1 MMEMAIRTGANP
13 FERLMGMDEAAWS
26 RHANPWSVYTRML
39 LGLPVT
45 LGALWSIRPLG
56 LWSLAPLA
64 AAFLLARVNPVL
76 FPPPASTD
84 NWASKATFGE
94 RVWLNR
100 ANLAIPSHHARWAM
114 GLAVASGVA
123 FVAAALGAAL
133 HHPLAAIA
141 GGVVCWQTK
150 AWFCDRMV
158 WLYEDMKTADPA
170 YAAWLR

>member
-13 FERLMGMDEAAWS
+13 FERLMGMDEVAWS

-100 ANLAIPSHHARWAM
+100 SLVPIPRHHARWAM
-114 GLAVASGVA
+114 GLAAASGAA
-123 FVAAALGAAL
+123 FVGAAAGA
-133 HHPLAAIA
+133 LAHNLSWTVAA
-141 GGVVCWQTK
+141 GLVSWLTK

-158 WLYEDMKTADPA
+158 WLYHDMTTANPA
-170 YAAWLR
+170 YASWLR